1 MSQIKAIVNILS
13 APAILFCIGWAFVF
27 LALLL
32 PLPVFGD
39 TFILSWK
46 TELVASI
53 FLLSALFFLFSA
65 RDNRVRPTPF
75 TRDEA
80 KFIIL
85 PLILFIV
92 WSGLSALWASWWL
105 PALHHTLIWIIYL
118 VFFLFIRELLEKQ
131 NNLGRLLS
139 SASISL
145 TVIALFAVVAY
156 CTVLAVGVGPS
167 LGIIYSKYSEQV
179 NSLFPLLFVAVLL
192 LPEKRFK
199 LGAVVLVLLWL
210 MVFASLSRTG
220 LGLFIF
226 GSIITSIFLITSKHL
241 TQYRT
246 RLALVIV
253 LLIAAPFPLHIFSV
267 FSDKTGV
274 PMVERVSDSAGITGS
289 NNFRILMLNISTEMF
304 RSAPILGI
312 GADNFGFKV
321 NDFRVKYSER
331 NPSDPTLAESEA
343 YVPERAHNEFA
354 QIAAELGAVGIF
366 LFGWFLFGVATI
378 VYRATSN
385 RNRLSPLAFTSAVG
399 LVVFLASSLVTSYS
413 FRLIQNGF
421 VFFFLLAVAS
431 RYTMRGQ
438 RPSQETKFE
447 LKQGRLRFA
456 YLTAVAACFGLAVFC
471 GVRAWSSHLTNQA
484 NAVATLDL
492 AEPIYRKA
500 MALDRTNPEAHYS
513 LGLRLVEVGRYAEA
527 VPYLEESLRIGKGR
541 SSDHS
546 YLATAQSLAGDKLGA
561 EKTFEVAARMYPR
574 SPFVLTRY
582 AGLLRVNG
590 KLEES
595 EKQLERAR
603 SINAEAANSW
613 WAFINNGAK
622 AASELAHKR
631 EDHLELMDLAPNDAI
646 YAVLAERDI
655 RFPDERIKFP
665 WEKPFRR

>member
-1 MSQIKAIVNILS
+1 MSRIKRIVNILS

-32 PLPVFGD
+32 PLPAFGD

-46 TELVASI
+46 TDLVAAI
-53 FLLSALFFLFSA
+53 FLLLALLYLFSA
-65 RDNRVRPTPF
+65 RHDRIRPTPF

-92 WSGLSALWASWWL
+92 WSGLSAFWASWWL
-105 PALHHTLIWIIYL
+105 PALHHTLIWTIYL
-118 VFFLFIRELLEKQ
+118 VFFLFIRELLERR

-145 TVIALFAVVAY
+145 TVIALFALVGY
-156 CTVLAVGVGPS
+156 CTVLAVGTGPS

-192 LPEKRFK
+192 LPEKKFK
-199 LGAVVLVLLWL
+199 LGVVILVLLWL

-220 LGLFIF
+220 WGLFIF
-226 GSIITSIFLITSKHL
+226 GSTITSVFLITSKRL
-241 TQYRT
+241 KQYRT

-253 LLIAAPFPLHIFSV
+253 LLITSPFPLHIFSV
-267 FSDKTGV
+267 FSDKAGL

-289 NNFRILMLNISTEMF
+289 NNFRILMLNISAEMF

-321 NDFRVKYSER
+321 NDFRIRFSER
-331 NPSDPTLAESEA
+331 YPDDLTLAESEA
-343 YVPERAHNEFA
+343 YLPERAHNEFV
-354 QIAAELGAVGIF
+354 QISAELGSVGIL
-366 LFGWFLFGVATI
+366 LFGWFLFGVALI
-378 VYRATSN
+378 VYRATVG
-385 RNRLSPLAFTSAVG
+385 RNRLYPLAFASAIG
-399 LVVFLASSLVTSYS
+399 LVLFLASSLVTSYS

-421 VFFFLLAVAS
+421 VFFFLLAIAS
-431 RYTMRGQ
+431 RYTMRSK
-438 RPSQETKFE
+438 RSSQEARFD
-447 LKQGRLRFA
+447 LKQGRFRFA
-456 YLTAVAACFGLAVFC
+456 HLTAVSACVGLAVFC
-471 GVRAWSSHLTNQA
+471 GVRAWSSHLTNRA

-492 AEPIYRKA
+492 AEPIYRQA
-500 MALDRTNPEAHYS
+500 MALDPTNPEARYS
-513 LGLRLVEVGRYAEA
+513 LGLRFVEVGRYAEA
-527 VPYLEESLRIGKGR
+527 VPHLEESLKIGKGR

-546 YLATAQSLAGDKLGA
+546 YLATAQSLAGDNVGA
-561 EKTFEVAARMYPR
+561 ERTFEIAVKMYPR

-582 AGLLRVNG
+582 AALLRING
-590 KLEES
+590 KFEES
-595 EKQLERAR
+595 EKQLARAR
-603 SINAEAANSW
+603 AIDTEATNSW

-631 EDHLELMDLAPNDAI
+631 DDHLELMDLAPNDAI